1 MTLLT
6 FLSTFQK
13 PLCLTIWKKDGI
25 RGSGLLKRLKGLPI
39 LSNHQKNQ
47 SYQLSELFTRFMSAT
62 VLSKT
67 SDAMVVTAEHIASP
81 PKTYQ
86 EVLDFLISRP
96 TSQEIIGFKVSE
108 QSQTR
113 LQTLLQK
120 NRDAGLSLEEKSE
133 LDLYEQLDTLMGLLK
148 ARAFVTLK
156 PATES

>member
-1 MTLLT
+1 MAQITIEVPDEFAQRLEP
-6 FLSTFQK
+6 FQ
-13 PLCLTIWKKDGI
+13 
-25 RGSGLLKRLKGLPI
+25 
-39 LSNHQKNQ
+39 N
-47 SYQLSELFTRFMSAT
+47 QLSELFTRFMSAT